1 MKSKEVTSRISKP
14 RGSWI
19 WKKNKLLF
27 DEAAG
32 NAVPAGESLKFPVRR
47 GRRKSEKSKDVEYFS
62 DDSL

>member
-1 MKSKEVTSRISKP
+1 MKSKEVIFRIFKF

-27 DEAAG
+27 DEVVG
-32 NAVPAGESLKFPVRR
+32 NVVFVGESLKFLVRR
-47 GRRKSEKSKDVEYFS
+47 GRRKFEKFKDVEDFL